1 MVHVDKLNRDIER
14 MNLTKQRK
22 RLKQNL
28 PSEEGR
34 GSHKLAR
41 YFPECKEKLAV

>member
-1 MVHVDKLNRDIER
+1 MVYFDRLNRGIEER
-14 MNLTKQRK
+14 YNQKARK

-34 GSHKLAR
+34 GTHKLAR
-41 YFPECKEKLAV
+41 FIPECRESY